1 MVCGMTFQEKS
12 TLAMTGILLTVF
24 GAYFALVLGYVASSP
39 ARDIAYKGLMVPV
52 VIALVILAAVAHIVI
67 AVIAPADADAHDE
80 RDRQIG
86 LRGQRIAGYV
96 LAVGTVAGLTLAM
109 VEAETFWIAQALL
122 GALVLAELTEGVTKL
137 VLYRRGV

>member
-1 MVCGMTFQEKS
+1 MVGGMSFQES

-24 GAYFALVLGYVASSP
+24 GGYFALVLGEVAGSP

-52 VIALVILAAVAHIVI
+52 VIALVILATVAHIVI
-67 AVIAPADADAHDE
+67 AVITPADADAFDE
-80 RDRQIG
+80 RDHQIG

-96 LAVGTVAGLTLAM
+96 LAVGTIAGLTLAM
-109 VEAETFWIAQALL
+109 AEAETFWIAQALL

-137 VLYRRGV
+137 VLYRRGA